1 MKKYL
6 RELRPDKFEDIIA
19 MVALYRPGPMQF
31 IESFIKRKHGQE
43 KITYLD
49 PAMEPALKNT
59 YGILVYQE
67 QFMQISKDWCG
78 FTGGQA
84 DTLRKAV
91 GKKKI
96 DLMKSIRVEFVEGAV
111 KHGGADPRVA
121 EKFWI
126 QLEEFANYC
135 FNKSH
140 AACYA
145 LVAYWTAY
153 LKANYTSAF
162 MAALM
167 TNARDDTERLA
178 MMISECNRAG
188 IEVLAPNINESFA
201 EFAIV
206 PGANKIRFGM
216 AAVKGVGMAVVEE
229 VTEERKKNG
238 KFISIADFAKRMAG
252 SKFNRKAWEALT
264 KTGAFDDFADRSDI
278 LENLELIQNYMSKSA
293 RDTLS
298 GQVDLFGALGETM
311 PDLELTPAQIKA
323 TDRERLLWERELLGL
338 YVSAHPLDKFE
349 RYLKEQTHDI
359 SQLISEHD
367 GRDITVGGTIS
378 QLRELLTKKGDK
390 MAFMTVEDKVTSIEV
405 IVFPRIFEEYRE
417 ILELDKIVIIK
428 GRVNS
433 KDRDGNLAEPKIIV
447 NEIVELAEETVKNYE
462 PTWRNKRHLKI
473 NKEYLPE
480 AMRQKPKKNKKT
492 MVKSLDTTTS
502 SLTSSTTLYL
512 KINDDYKTSELEQI
526 RQYCQ
531 ENNGSHQVILVIGE
545 ENRSAVRLPFRV
557 NGSDDLVD
565 SLKRLLGDSSVVL
578 KTKS

>member
-1 MKKYL
+1 
-6 RELRPDKFEDIIA
+6 
-19 MVALYRPGPMQF
+19 
-31 IESFIKRKHGQE
+31 
-43 KITYLD
+43 
-49 PAMEPALKNT
+49 
-59 YGILVYQE
+59 
-67 QFMQISKDWCG
+67 
-78 FTGGQA
+78 
-84 DTLRKAV
+84 
-91 GKKKI
+91 
-96 DLMKSIRVEFVEGAV
+96 
-111 KHGGADPRVA
+111 
-121 EKFWI
+121 
-126 QLEEFANYC
+126 
-135 FNKSH
+135 
-140 AACYA
+140 
-145 LVAYWTAY
+145 
-153 LKANYTSAF
+153 
-162 MAALM
+162 
-167 TNARDDTERLA
+167 
-178 MMISECNRAG
+178 
-188 IEVLAPNINESFA
+188 
-201 EFAIV
+201 
-206 PGANKIRFGM
+206 
-216 AAVKGVGMAVVEE
+216 
-229 VTEERKKNG
+229 
-238 KFISIADFAKRMAG
+238 
-252 SKFNRKAWEALT
+252 
-264 KTGAFDDFADRSDI
+264 
-278 LENLELIQNYMSKSA
+278 MSKSA